1 MGSHSNVCVRT
12 RSTKLREKSC
22 AYIWNVNGGGDGDG
36 GGDGRSAVVSTLVPL
51 CIMNALDT
59 VRSELSMFA

>member
-1 MGSHSNVCVRT
+1 MRVRT
-12 RSTKLREKSC
+12 RATKLREKSC
-22 AYIWNVNGGGDGDG
+22 AYIWNVNGGGGNGD
-36 GGDGRSAVVSTLVPL
+36 GDGRSAVVSTLVPL